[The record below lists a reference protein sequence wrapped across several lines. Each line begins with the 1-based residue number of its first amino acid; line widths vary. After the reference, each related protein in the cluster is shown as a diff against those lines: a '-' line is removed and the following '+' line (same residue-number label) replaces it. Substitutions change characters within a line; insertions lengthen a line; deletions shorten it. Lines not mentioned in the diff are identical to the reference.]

1 MNDLRICR
9 YLLTKKAV
17 LDLTEIWNYTVDTW
31 SESQADKYYNELL
44 NFCLTLAENPENGRN
59 YTELIP
65 NLMGAKINRHIIFY
79 RKISDNVIE
88 VERVLH
94 EQMDLKTRLEK

>member
-1 MNDLRICR
+1 
-9 YLLTKKAV
+9 
-17 LDLTEIWNYTVDTW
+17 
-31 SESQADKYYNELL
+31 
-44 NFCLTLAENPENGRN
+44 LAENPESGRN
-59 YTELIP
+59 YRELIP
-65 NLMGAKINRHIIFY
+65 DLKGAKINRHIIFY

>member
-1 MNDLRICR
+1 M
-9 YLLTKKAV
+9 
-17 LDLTEIWNYTVDTW
+17 DLTEIWNYTVDTW
-31 SESQADKYYNELL
+31 SESKADKYYDELL
-44 NFCLTLAENPENGRN
+44 NFCQTLAENPENSRN
-59 YTELIP
+59 YRELVP
-65 NLMGAKINRHIIFY
+65 DLKGAKINRHNIFY

>member
-1 MNDLRICR
+1 MCR
-9 YLLTKKAV
+9 YLLTQKAII
-17 LDLTEIWNYTVDTW
+17 DLTEIWNYTVDTW
-31 SESQADKYYNELL
+31 SESQADKYYDELL
-44 NFCLTLAENPENGRN
+44 NFCQTLAENPENGRN
-59 YTELIP
+59 YRELVP
-65 NLMGAKINRHIIFY
+65 DLKGAKINRHIIFY

>member
-1 MNDLRICR
+1 M
-9 YLLTKKAV
+9 
-17 LDLTEIWNYTVDTW
+17 DLTEIWNYTVDTW
-31 SESQADKYYNELL
+31 SESQADKYYYELL
-44 NFCLTLAENPENGRN
+44 NFCQILAENPENGRK
-59 YTELIP
+59 YIELIP
-65 NLMGAKINRHIIFY
+65 DLKGAKINRHIIFY